1 MTGRGPVAG
10 PPWSG
15 RTGGAGSVASGLS
28 TDEIVDGYVTPL
40 EELLGTFGSVTGG
53 ARNAAESL
61 GALYAM
67 VLDTVA
73 ATVRELLHGRFA
85 WREFVDQSWFLASVS
100 VLPAILIAIPFGL
113 VIVLEVGSLAG
124 QIGAASFVGAVDA
137 IGTVREAS
145 PIVTALLLA
154 GAGGSAIC
162 SELGAR
168 TIRDEIAAMEV
179 MGINPLERLVA
190 PRMLATV
197 VVAVLLNGIVSFAA
211 IASGYF
217 ADLTILHGSA
227 GGFLNSF
234 ATFAQPA
241 DLIESTLKAAIF
253 GLIAAVVASYK
264 GMTAKRGPAGVGE
277 AVTQSVVITGI
288 ALFFVDII
296 LTEIFLVLVPP
307 RIP

>member
-1 MTGRGPVAG
+1 MANGYPT
-10 PPWSG
+10 
-15 RTGGAGSVASGLS
+15 TE
-28 TDEIVDGYVTPL
+28 EIVDGYVTPF
-40 EELLGTFGSVTGG
+40 EELLGGVKGSLSGIRTTL
-53 ARNAAESL
+53 ESL

-67 VLDTVA
+67 VLDTIA
-73 ATVRELLHGRFA
+73 ATGRELFHGRFA
-85 WREFVDQSWFLASVS
+85 WREFVDQAWFLASVS
-100 VLPAILIAIPFGL
+100 VMPAILIAIPFGL
-113 VIVLEVGSLAG
+113 VVVLEVGGLAG
-124 QIGAASFVGAVDA
+124 QIGASSFVGAVDA

-168 TIRDEIAAMEV
+168 TIRDEISAMEV

-197 VVAVLLNGIVSFAA
+197 VVAVLLNGIVAFAS
-211 IASGYF
+211 IASGYV
-217 ADLTILHGSA
+217 ADLTVLHGSA

-234 ATFAQPA
+234 ATFSQPA
-241 DLIESTLKAAIF
+241 DLIESSLKAAIF

-264 GMTAKRGPAGVGE
+264 GLTAKRGPAGVGE
-277 AVTQSVVITGI
+277 AVTQSVVMTGI
-288 ALFFVDII
+288 SLFFVDII

>member
-1 MTGRGPVAG
+1 V
-10 PPWSG
+10 
-15 RTGGAGSVASGLS
+15 SVRP
-28 TDEIVDGYVTPL
+28 TTQEIVDGYVTPF
-40 EELLGTFGSVTGG
+40 EELQNTVKGWFSGT
-53 ARNAAESL
+53 RNASESL
-61 GALYAM
+61 GALFAM
-67 VLDTVA
+67 VLDTIA
-73 ATVRELLHGRFA
+73 ATFRELLHGRFA
-85 WREFVDQSWFLASVS
+85 WREFIDQSWFLASVS
-100 VLPAILIAIPFGL
+100 LLPAILIAVPFGL
-113 VIVLEVGSLAG
+113 VIVLEVGGLAG

-197 VVAVLLNGIVSFAA
+197 VVAVLLNGVVSFAA
-211 IASGYF
+211 ITSGYI

-253 GLIAAVVASYK
+253 GLIAATVASYK

-288 ALFFVDII
+288 SLFFFDIV
-296 LTEIFLVLVPP
+296 LTEVFLVLVPP

>member
-1 MTGRGPVAG
+1 
-10 PPWSG
+10 
-15 RTGGAGSVASGLS
+15 VASGL
-28 TDEIVDGYVTPL
+28 TTEEIVESNPTPF
-40 EELLGTFGSVTGG
+40 EQVWGSFRGAAGG
-53 ARNAAESL
+53 IRRTVESL
-61 GALYAM
+61 GQLYAM
-67 VLDTVA
+67 VLDTIA
-73 ATVRELLHGRFA
+73 ATGRELVRGRFA
-85 WREFVDQSWFLASVS
+85 WREFVDQAWFLASVS
-100 VLPAILIAIPFGL
+100 VVPAILIAIPFGL
-113 VIVLEVGSLAG
+113 VVVLEVGGLAG
-124 QIGAASFVGAVDA
+124 QIGASSFVGAVDA

-197 VVAVLLNGIVSFAA
+197 VVAVLLNGIVAFSA

-217 ADLTILHGSA
+217 ADLTVLHGSA

-234 ATFAQPA
+234 ATFSQPA

-277 AVTQSVVITGI
+277 AVTQAVVLTGI
-288 ALFFVDII
+288 SLFFVDIV

>member
-1 MTGRGPVAG
+1 V
-10 PPWSG
+10 
-15 RTGGAGSVASGLS
+15 SVRP
-28 TDEIVDGYVTPL
+28 TTQEIVDGYVTPF
-40 EELLGTFGSVTGG
+40 EELQNTVKGWFSGT
-53 ARNAAESL
+53 RNASESL
-61 GALYAM
+61 GALFAM
-67 VLDTVA
+67 VLDTIA
-73 ATVRELLHGRFA
+73 ATFRELLHGRFA
-85 WREFVDQSWFLASVS
+85 WREFIDQSWFLASVS
-100 VLPAILIAIPFGL
+100 LLPAILIAVPFGL
-113 VIVLEVGSLAG
+113 VIVLEVGGLAG

-197 VVAVLLNGIVSFAA
+197 VVAVLLNGVVSFAA
-211 IASGYF
+211 ITSGYI

-253 GLIAAVVASYK
+253 GLIAATVASYK

-288 ALFFVDII
+288 SLFFVDIV
-296 LTEIFLVLVPP
+296 LTEVFLVLVPP

>member
-1 MTGRGPVAG
+1 V
-10 PPWSG
+10 
-15 RTGGAGSVASGLS
+15 SVRP
-28 TDEIVDGYVTPL
+28 TTQEIVDGYVTPF
-40 EELLGTFGSVTGG
+40 EELQNTVKGWFSGT
-53 ARNAAESL
+53 RNASESL
-61 GALYAM
+61 GALFAM
-67 VLDTVA
+67 VLDTIA
-73 ATVRELLHGRFA
+73 ATFRELLHGRFA
-85 WREFVDQSWFLASVS
+85 WREFIDQSWFLASVS
-100 VLPAILIAIPFGL
+100 LLPAILIAVPFGL
-113 VIVLEVGSLAG
+113 VIVLEVGGLAG

-197 VVAVLLNGIVSFAA
+197 VVAVLLNGVVSFAA
-211 IASGYF
+211 ITSGYI

-253 GLIAAVVASYK
+253 GLIAATVASYK
-264 GMTAKRGPAGVGE
+264 GMTAKRGPPGVGE

-288 ALFFVDII
+288 SLFFVDIV
-296 LTEIFLVLVPP
+296 LTEVFLVLVPP

>member
-1 MTGRGPVAG
+1 MSDKPT
-10 PPWSG
+10 
-15 RTGGAGSVASGLS
+15 TQ
-28 TDEIVDGYVTPL
+28 EIVDSYVTPF
-40 EELLGTFGSVTGG
+40 EELQGMVKGWFSGAKTGG
-53 ARNAAESL
+53 ESL
-61 GALYAM
+61 GSLYAM
-67 VLDTVA
+67 VLDTIA

-85 WREFVDQSWFLASVS
+85 WREFVDQAWFLASVS

-113 VIVLEVGSLAG
+113 VVVLEVGGLAG
-124 QIGAASFVGAVDA
+124 QIGASSFVGAVDA

-168 TIRDEIAAMEV
+168 TIRDEISAMEV

-197 VVAVLLNGIVSFAA
+197 VVAILLNGIVAFSA
-211 IASGYF
+211 IASGYL
-217 ADLTILHGSA
+217 ADLTVLHGSA

-234 ATFAQPA
+234 SSFSQPA
-241 DLIESTLKAAIF
+241 DLIESMLKAAIF

-288 ALFFVDII
+288 MLFFVDIV
-296 LTEIFLVLVPP
+296 LTEVFLVLVPP